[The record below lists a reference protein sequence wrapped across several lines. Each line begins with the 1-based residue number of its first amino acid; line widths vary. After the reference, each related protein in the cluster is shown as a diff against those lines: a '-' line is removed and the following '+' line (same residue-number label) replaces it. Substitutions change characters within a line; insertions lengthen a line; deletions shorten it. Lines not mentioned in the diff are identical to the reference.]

1 MEGSGSLIRTISI
14 SNLGVI
20 SQTELQ
26 LTAGLNVISGET
38 GAGKTMLLTALQ
50 LMLGSRADSSKV
62 RDGQQQLRVSGIWED
77 LPDSILQQLDLLGAD
92 LEDDLVITRTVSSE
106 GKSRAIIGGANVPAG
121 SLSDIA
127 ENLVVIHGQSEQIR
141 LRSSTTQ
148 REAIDSFG
156 GELLEEVK
164 SSYQQIYKSWLDA
177 KARLERLQQS
187 SKDRDLRIIEINEF
201 LTEMEQLSP
210 ELDEL
215 DSITERLNRLEN
227 IEVIRTALSE
237 SRSLISAS
245 GDSPDV
251 EQLLGQIRRNLE
263 SVSNKDAELSS
274 MAERAN
280 ELLLLAS
287 ELAVDIS
294 SSLANLD
301 AEPGELDRLNE
312 RKSKLIAAER
322 RFGGTLQELIGRTQI
337 WANELLDLQDGDE
350 QIEKLEQHLAAV
362 ESQLSFASQKL
373 TQQRELAAKG
383 LSDEVNQELASLAM
397 PNSNLVVEIEKTDF
411 GPDGSDK
418 VSILLASYQ
427 GATPRPISKA
437 ASGGELSR
445 IMLAIEVVLAGKSP
459 TPTMI
464 FDEVD
469 SGVGGSSAIEIGRRL
484 KRLSEKCQ
492 VVVVTHLAQVA
503 AFADNHLVVQKD
515 SGAGFV
521 QSDVQSVTDNLRES
535 ELARMLSGLQS
546 SDSAITHAKELLQL
560 AKNH

>member
-1 MEGSGSLIRTISI
+1 LIRTIAI

-20 SQTELQ
+20 SHSELQ
-26 LTAGLNVISGET
+26 LTSGLNVISGET

-50 LMLGSRADSSKV
+50 LMLGARADSSKV
-62 RDGQQQLRVSGIWED
+62 REGNQQLRVSGIWED
-77 LPDSILQQLDLLGAD
+77 LPESIRPQLEQLGAD
-92 LEDDLVITRTVSSE
+92 QDDDLIITRTVNSE

-148 REAIDSFG
+148 REALDTYG
-156 GELLEEVK
+156 GETLREVK
-164 SSYQQIYKSWLDA
+164 NGYQQVYKSWLDA
-177 KARLERLQQS
+177 KARLERLEQS
-187 SKDRDLRIIEINEF
+187 SKDRDRRIAEINEF
-201 LTEMEQLSP
+201 LTEMEQLQP
-210 ELDEL
+210 EPEELDAI
-215 DSITERLNRLEN
+215 SERLNRLEN
-227 IEVIRTALSE
+227 VEVIRNALSD
-237 SRSLISAS
+237 SHGLITAS
-245 GDSPDV
+245 GDAPDV
-251 EQLLGQIRRNLE
+251 EQFLNQVRRNLE
-263 SVSNKDAELSS
+263 SVANKDSQLSS

-280 ELLLLAS
+280 EILVLAS
-287 ELAVDIS
+287 ELSVEMS
-294 SSLANLD
+294 SALSNLD

-312 RKSKLIAAER
+312 RKSKLVALER
-322 RFGGTLQELIGRTQI
+322 KFGGTLRELISQSQQ

-362 ESQLSFASQKL
+362 ESQLSLASQKL
-373 TQQRELAAKG
+373 TDQRKLAAEG
-383 LSDEVNQELASLAM
+383 LSTEVNQELSGLAM
-397 PNSNLVVEIEKTDF
+397 PDSKLVVEIEQSEF

-418 VSILLASYQ
+418 VSILMAGYQ
-427 GATPRPISKA
+427 GATPRPIAKS

-484 KRLSEKCQ
+484 QRLSQKCQ

-503 AFADNHLVVQKD
+503 AFADNHLVVQKA
-515 SGAGFV
+515 SGQGFV
-521 QSDVQSVTDNLRES
+521 ESDVQSVQDNLRES

-560 AKNH
+560 AKNN